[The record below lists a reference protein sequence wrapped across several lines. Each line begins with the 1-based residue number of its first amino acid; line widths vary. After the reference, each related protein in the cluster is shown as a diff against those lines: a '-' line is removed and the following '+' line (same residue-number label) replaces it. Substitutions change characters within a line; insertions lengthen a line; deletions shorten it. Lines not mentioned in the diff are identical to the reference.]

1 MGARPHREAVKS
13 GEQVNANLTKP
24 VPLHWVY
31 VTAWSASDG
40 VVQFRE
46 DIYSRDGLGA
56 PAIPATT
63 KLWARTHKRQ
73 PQA

>member
-1 MGARPHREAVKS
+1 
-13 GEQVNANLTKP
+13 

-63 KLWARTHKRQ
+63 KL
-73 PQA
+73 